1 MENAITY
8 AQLGWMILFAALI
21 GIGLFAAM
29 ALKNLNQLL
38 KGVNEILE
46 ENRAELKRLI
56 PNLAAVSDDA
66 QAITDDVRKLVSE
79 GAQAVDQVT
88 ESTRETVLK
97 LNRTTDHLGAYAVII
112 GEVARVLV
120 DLYYDYKK
128 KK

>member
-1 MENAITY
+1 MEYAVTY
-8 AQLGWMILFAALI
+8 AQLGWIILFVVII
-21 GIGLFAAM
+21 GIGLFAIM
-29 ALKNLNQLL
+29 ALRNLNELL
-38 KGVNEILE
+38 KGVNEILK
-46 ENRAELKRLI
+46 ENVSELKRMI

-66 QAITDDVRKLVSE
+66 RTITDDVRKMVSE

-120 DLYYDYKK
+120 DLYYKEKK
-128 KK
+128 